1 MTTSE
6 FSDIEVGNENSTK
19 DNVKNITNEKIDNN
33 LDNNFILLSLK
44 NIKYY
49 KSIYN
54 LIFLYKKELD
64 NLFSKSSNVID
75 EEVGTNLNED
85 NIKNIIKKI
94 EKYISSINYEDYK
107 TNIHKIPK
115 KDKEIFKLLKL
126 FKKLTILN
134 KILNED
140 IKLISN
146 IDIFNQKTL
155 MSDTSK
161 NNIHK
166 NKMHIIDIF
175 NMYNKNINTNNK
187 IILNDITDKIKYI
200 IVPTDNIL
208 KSNELQYSLIKA
220 IGTYFYKNNSI
231 IDLLCLILKKITNI
245 DKSIDD
251 LIYTM
256 KENLKNFIIEK
267 ELLDQKIKINSNSL
281 INLEIKSKIK
291 KNKYVLIKDNLNIV
305 KNLNKF
311 SYLNSYTSLNDLF
324 ENILNSTIKITNSLN
339 SSNFAQIYKFNESY
353 LKQNKK
359 EITVIIIECEK
370 DNINYNID
378 NLLDSK
384 LTVDKNSGIN
394 DIFIKKT
401 NTIIEYEQQ
410 NALNY
415 PLGKS
420 PKNDN
425 LEDKI
430 TSTYISNIQ
439 KIHIINSPYDL
450 EKNNVTLDIDI
461 DNYNSDILLIHTN
474 NKNKFDIFTNREKS
488 LKLKDVLF
496 IFHNKPNYRIENYN
510 NIIENNI
517 LNQIEKKNILEEY
530 HKNINFDV
538 NTYTPAN
545 SIEIKNKIINDIKS
559 KIKLEFNLKN
569 KPVIIE
575 LILEIIIDNISKF
588 IKNKNK
594 IEYSSEI
601 YLTYFSNV
609 NSVINKFKKEVVDNY
624 DNDFISK
631 IGDIVEN
638 IQSKIVKIDENIMDK
653 YYYSNMFKN

>member
-1 MTTSE
+1 M
-6 FSDIEVGNENSTK
+6 STYESPSIK
-19 DNVKNITNEKIDNN
+19 IVNKNTNVDNIKNITSEN
-33 LDNNFILLSLK
+33 LDNKLENNFVLLSLK

-54 LIFLYKKELD
+54 LIFLYRNELN
-64 NLFSKSSNVID
+64 NLFSKSSDIID
-75 EEVGTNLNED
+75 KEIGSNLNEN
-85 NIKNIIKKI
+85 NIKHIIKKI
-94 EKYISSINYEDYK
+94 EKYISNINYEDYK
-107 TNIHKIPK
+107 INISK
-115 KDKEIFKLLKL
+115 KDKEILKLLKL
-126 FKKLTILN
+126 FKKITTLN

-140 IKLISN
+140 MKIISN

-175 NMYNKNINTNNK
+175 NGYNKNINNNNK
-187 IILNDITDKIKYI
+187 LILIDIVDKIKYI
-200 IVPTDNIL
+200 IKPNDNSS
-208 KSNELQYSLIKA
+208 KSNELSYSLIKL
-220 IGTYFYKNNSI
+220 INDYFYKNNSI
-231 IDLLCLILKKITNI
+231 IDLLCLILNKLNNI
-245 DKSIDD
+245 DNSIDD
-251 LIYTM
+251 LIYTI

-267 ELLDQKIKINSNSL
+267 DLIDQKIKINSNSL
-281 INLEIKSKIK
+281 INLEIKYKIK
-291 KNKYVLIKDNLNIV
+291 KNKYVLIKENLNIV

-311 SYLNSYTSLNDLF
+311 NCLNSYNSLNDLF
-324 ENILNSTIKITNSLN
+324 KEILNSTIKINNNLN
-339 SSNFAQIYKFNESY
+339 SANFTQIYKFTESY

-359 EITVIIIECEK
+359 EIAIIILECEK
-370 DNINYNID
+370 DGINYNID

-401 NTIIEYEQQ
+401 NTIIEY
-410 NALNY
+410 
-415 PLGKS
+415 

-425 LEDKI
+425 PEDKI

-439 KIHIINSPYDL
+439 KIHIINSPYNLDK
-450 EKNNVTLDIDI
+450 KNNLTLDI
-461 DNYNSDILLIHTN
+461 DNYNLDILLIHTN
-474 NKNKFDIFTNREKS
+474 NKNKFDIFTNKDNN

-496 IFHNKPNYRIENYN
+496 IFHNKPNYRVENYN

-575 LILEIIIDNISKF
+575 MILEIIVDNISKF

-624 DNDFISK
+624 DNNFISK

>member
-1 MTTSE
+1 M
-6 FSDIEVGNENSTK
+6 STYESSAIK
-19 DNVKNITNEKIDNN
+19 IVNKNTNEDNIKNNTDGNLDNN
-33 LDNNFILLSLK
+33 LENNFILLSLK

-49 KSIYN
+49 KSLYN
-54 LIFLYKKELD
+54 LIFLYRNELN
-64 NLFSKSSNVID
+64 NLFSKNSNIID
-75 EEVGTNLNED
+75 EQLGINLNED
-85 NIKNIIKKI
+85 SIKNIIKKI
-94 EKYISSINYEDYK
+94 EKYISNINYEDY
-107 TNIHKIPK
+107 TTTPYNITDSK
-115 KDKEIFKLLKL
+115 KEKELLKLLKL
-126 FKKLTILN
+126 FKKLMILN

-140 IKLISN
+140 MGIISN

-175 NMYNKNINTNNK
+175 NMYNKKINTNNNL
-187 IILNDITDKIKYI
+187 ILNDISTKIKFI
-200 IVPTDNIL
+200 IISNDHSL
-208 KSNELQYSLIKA
+208 KSNELSLSYSLIKVF
-220 IGTYFYKNNSI
+220 TEYFYKNNSI
-231 IDLLCLILKKITNI
+231 IDLLCLVINKLNNI
-245 DKSIDD
+245 DDLIDD
-251 LIYTM
+251 LIYTI

-267 ELLDQKIKINSNSL
+267 DLIDQKIKINSNSL

-291 KNKYVLIKDNLNIV
+291 KHKYVLIKENLNIV

-311 SYLNSYTSLNDLF
+311 IFLNSYTLLDDLFKNSLNS
-324 ENILNSTIKITNSLN
+324 NIKITNNLN
-339 SSNFAQIYKFNESY
+339 STNFAQIYKFTESY

-359 EITVIIIECEK
+359 EITVIILECEK
-370 DNINYNID
+370 DGINYNIN

-384 LTVDKNSGIN
+384 LSVDKNSGIN

-401 NTIIEYEQQ
+401 NTIIEY
-410 NALNY
+410 
-415 PLGKS
+415 
-420 PKNDN
+420 PKNENIEDN
-425 LEDKI
+425 I

-439 KIHIINSPYDL
+439 KVHIINSPYDADK
-450 EKNNVTLDIDI
+450 KNNLTLDI

-474 NKNKFDIFTNREKS
+474 NKNKFDIFTNKNNN

-496 IFHNKPNYRIENYN
+496 IFHNRPNYRVENYN

-575 LILEIIIDNISKF
+575 MILEIIVDNISKF

>member
-1 MTTSE
+1 MIL
-6 FSDIEVGNENSTK
+6 FLINKKMSTYESPSIK
-19 DNVKNITNEKIDNN
+19 IVNKNTNVDNIKNITSEN
-33 LDNNFILLSLK
+33 LDNKLENNFVLLSLK

-54 LIFLYKKELD
+54 LIFLYRNELN
-64 NLFSKSSNVID
+64 NLFSKSSDIID
-75 EEVGTNLNED
+75 KEIGSNLNEN
-85 NIKNIIKKI
+85 NIKHIIKKI
-94 EKYISSINYEDYK
+94 EKYISNINYEDYK
-107 TNIHKIPK
+107 INISK
-115 KDKEIFKLLKL
+115 KDKEILKLLKL
-126 FKKLTILN
+126 FKKITTLN

-140 IKLISN
+140 MKIISN

-175 NMYNKNINTNNK
+175 NGYNKNINNNNK
-187 IILNDITDKIKYI
+187 LILIDIVDKIKYI
-200 IVPTDNIL
+200 IKPNDNSS
-208 KSNELQYSLIKA
+208 KSNELSYSLIKL
-220 IGTYFYKNNSI
+220 INDYFYKNNSI
-231 IDLLCLILKKITNI
+231 IDLLCLILNKLNNI
-245 DKSIDD
+245 DNSIDD
-251 LIYTM
+251 LIYTI

-267 ELLDQKIKINSNSL
+267 DLIDQKIKINSNSL
-281 INLEIKSKIK
+281 INLEIKYKIK
-291 KNKYVLIKDNLNIV
+291 KNKYVLIKENLNIV

-311 SYLNSYTSLNDLF
+311 NCLNSYNSLNDLF
-324 ENILNSTIKITNSLN
+324 KEILNSTIKINNNLN
-339 SSNFAQIYKFNESY
+339 SANFTQIYKFTESY

-359 EITVIIIECEK
+359 EIAIIILECEK
-370 DNINYNID
+370 DGINYNID

-401 NTIIEYEQQ
+401 NTIIEY
-410 NALNY
+410 
-415 PLGKS
+415 

-425 LEDKI
+425 PEDKI

-439 KIHIINSPYDL
+439 KIHIINSPYNLDK
-450 EKNNVTLDIDI
+450 KNNLTLDI
-461 DNYNSDILLIHTN
+461 DNYNLDILLIHTN
-474 NKNKFDIFTNREKS
+474 NKNKFDIFTNKDNN

-496 IFHNKPNYRIENYN
+496 IFHNKPNYRVENYN

-545 SIEIKNKIINDIKS
+545 SVEIKNKIINDIKS

-569 KPVIIE
+569 KSVIIE
-575 LILEIIIDNISKF
+575 MILEIIVDNISKF

-594 IEYSSEI
+594 IEYNSEI

-609 NSVINKFKKEVVDNY
+609 NSLINKFKKEVVDNY
-624 DNDFISK
+624 DNNFISK

>member
-1 MTTSE
+1 MSTSE
-6 FSDIEVGNENSTK
+6 HNDTQIKEVIDKNSN
-19 DNVKNITNEKIDNN
+19 DANIIDKNT
-33 LDNNFILLSLK
+33 FISLSLK

-49 KSIYN
+49 KSLYN
-54 LIFLYKKELD
+54 LIFLYKNELHNIFSQNKDIIKE
-64 NLFSKSSNVID
+64 SS
-75 EEVGTNLNED
+75 LNED
-85 NIKNIIKKI
+85 NIKKIIKKI
-94 EKYISSINYEDYK
+94 EKYVADIKYEEYQYNMK
-107 TNIHKIPK
+107 SPE
-115 KDKEIFKLLKL
+115 KELLKLLKL
-126 FKKLTILN
+126 FKKLILLN

-140 IKLISN
+140 MDIISN

-175 NMYNKNINTNNK
+175 NLYQKKITLDNNL
-187 IILNDITDKIKYI
+187 ILNDIVDKIKSI
-200 IVPTDNIL
+200 IIPNTIQL
-208 KSNELQYSLIKA
+208 KSNEVLLAYQLIK
-220 IGTYFYKNNSI
+220 IINTYFNKNVII
-231 IDLLCLILKKITNI
+231 IDLLCLIIKKLNNI
-245 DKSIDD
+245 DNSIDD

-256 KENLKNFIIEK
+256 KENLKNYTIEK
-267 ELLDQKIKINSNSL
+267 DLLDQKIKINLNPS
-281 INLEIKSKIK
+281 IELELELDSKVKSS
-291 KNKYVLIKDNLNIV
+291 KYILIKENSNIV

-311 SYLNSYTSLNDLF
+311 SYLNSYTSFNDLF
-324 ENILNSTIKITNSLN
+324 KNYLDFTSAIKINNNLNSANFTQIHKITELYS
-339 SSNFAQIYKFNESY
+339 
-353 LKQNKK
+353 KQTKK
-359 EITVIIIECEK
+359 ELTIIILECEK
-370 DNINYNID
+370 DNINYNIN
-378 NLLDSK
+378 NLLDNS
-384 LTVDKNSGIN
+384 LLVDKLSGIN
-394 DIFIKKT
+394 DIYIKKT
-401 NTIIEYEQQ
+401 NTIVEY
-410 NALNY
+410 
-415 PLGKS
+415 
-420 PKNDN
+420 PKDN
-425 LEDKI
+425 KYDNI

-439 KIHIINSPYDL
+439 KIHIINSPYNLDK
-450 EKNNVTLDIDI
+450 KNNVTLTVN
-461 DNYNSDILLIHTN
+461 NYNSDVILIHTT
-474 NKNKFDIFTNREKS
+474 NKNKFDIFTNKTND
-488 LKLKDVLF
+488 LKLRDILF

-569 KPVIIE
+569 KPVIIDM
-575 LILEIIIDNISKF
+575 ILDIIVDNISKF
-588 IKNKNK
+588 IKHKNK
-594 IEYSSEI
+594 IEYNSEI

-624 DNDFISK
+624 DKDFISK

>member
-1 MTTSE
+1 M
-6 FSDIEVGNENSTK
+6 STYESPSIK
-19 DNVKNITNEKIDNN
+19 IVNKNTNVDNIKNITSEN
-33 LDNNFILLSLK
+33 LDNKLENNFVLLSLK

-54 LIFLYKKELD
+54 LIFLYRNELN
-64 NLFSKSSNVID
+64 NLFSKSSDIID
-75 EEVGTNLNED
+75 KEIGSNLNEN
-85 NIKNIIKKI
+85 NIKHIIKKI
-94 EKYISSINYEDYK
+94 EKYISNINYEDYK
-107 TNIHKIPK
+107 INISK
-115 KDKEIFKLLKL
+115 KDKEILKLLKL
-126 FKKLTILN
+126 FKKITTLN

-140 IKLISN
+140 MKIISN

-175 NMYNKNINTNNK
+175 NGYNKNINNNNK
-187 IILNDITDKIKYI
+187 LILIDIVDKIKYI
-200 IVPTDNIL
+200 IKPNDNSS
-208 KSNELQYSLIKA
+208 KSNELSYSLIKL
-220 IGTYFYKNNSI
+220 INDYFYKNNSI
-231 IDLLCLILKKITNI
+231 IDLLCLILNKLNNI
-245 DKSIDD
+245 DNSIDD
-251 LIYTM
+251 LIYTI

-267 ELLDQKIKINSNSL
+267 DLIDQKIKINSNSL

-291 KNKYVLIKDNLNIV
+291 KHKYILIKENLNIV

-311 SYLNSYTSLNDLF
+311 RCLNSYNSLNELF
-324 ENILNSTIKITNSLN
+324 KVILNSNVKITNNLN
-339 SSNFAQIYKFNESY
+339 SSNFTQIYKFTESY

-359 EITVIIIECEK
+359 ELVVIILECEK
-370 DNINYNID
+370 DIINYNID

-384 LTVDKNSGIN
+384 LIVDKNSGIN

-401 NTIIEYEQQ
+401 NTIVEY
-410 NALNY
+410 
-415 PLGKS
+415 

-425 LEDKI
+425 IEDNI

-439 KIHIINSPYDL
+439 KIHIINSPYNVDK
-450 EKNNVTLDIDI
+450 KNTIALDVGD
-461 DNYNSDILLIHTN
+461 YNSDILIIHTN
-474 NKNKFDIFTNREKS
+474 NKNKFDIFTNKDNN

-496 IFHNKPNYRIENYN
+496 IFHNRPNYRVENYN

-517 LNQIEKKNILEEY
+517 LNQIEKINILEEY

-569 KPVIIE
+569 KPVIIDQ
-575 LILEIIIDNISKF
+575 ILEIIVDNISKF

-594 IEYSSEI
+594 IEYNSEI

-653 YYYSNMFKN
+653 YYYSNMFKK

>member
-1 MTTSE
+1 M
-6 FSDIEVGNENSTK
+6 STYESPSIK
-19 DNVKNITNEKIDNN
+19 IVNKNTNVDNIKNITSEN
-33 LDNNFILLSLK
+33 LDNKLENNFVLLSLK

-54 LIFLYKKELD
+54 LIFLYRNELN
-64 NLFSKSSNVID
+64 NLFSKSSDIID
-75 EEVGTNLNED
+75 KEIGSNLNEN
-85 NIKNIIKKI
+85 NIKHIIKKI
-94 EKYISSINYEDYK
+94 EKYISNINYEDYK
-107 TNIHKIPK
+107 INISK
-115 KDKEIFKLLKL
+115 KDKEILKLLKL
-126 FKKLTILN
+126 FKKITTLN

-140 IKLISN
+140 MKIISN

-175 NMYNKNINTNNK
+175 NGYNKNINNNNK
-187 IILNDITDKIKYI
+187 LILIDIVDKIKYI
-200 IVPTDNIL
+200 IKPNDNSS
-208 KSNELQYSLIKA
+208 KSNELSYSLIKL
-220 IGTYFYKNNSI
+220 INDYFYKNNSI
-231 IDLLCLILKKITNI
+231 IDLLCLILNKLNNI
-245 DKSIDD
+245 DNSIDD
-251 LIYTM
+251 LIYTI

-267 ELLDQKIKINSNSL
+267 DLIDQKIKINSNSL
-281 INLEIKSKIK
+281 INLEIKYKIK
-291 KNKYVLIKDNLNIV
+291 KNKYVLIKENLNIV

-311 SYLNSYTSLNDLF
+311 NCLNSYNSLNDLF
-324 ENILNSTIKITNSLN
+324 KEILNSTIKINNNLN
-339 SSNFAQIYKFNESY
+339 SANFTQIYKFTESY

-359 EITVIIIECEK
+359 EIAIIILECEK
-370 DNINYNID
+370 DGINYNID

-401 NTIIEYEQQ
+401 NTIIEY
-410 NALNY
+410 
-415 PLGKS
+415 

-425 LEDKI
+425 PEDKI

-439 KIHIINSPYDL
+439 KIHIINSPYNLDK
-450 EKNNVTLDIDI
+450 KNNLTLDI
-461 DNYNSDILLIHTN
+461 DNYNLDILLIHTN
-474 NKNKFDIFTNREKS
+474 NKNKFDIFTNKDNN

-496 IFHNKPNYRIENYN
+496 IFHNKPNYRVENYN

-530 HKNINFDV
+530 HKNINFDI

-545 SIEIKNKIINDIKS
+545 SVEIKNKIINDIKS

-575 LILEIIIDNISKF
+575 MILEIIVDNISKF

-624 DNDFISK
+624 DNNFISK

>member
-1 MTTSE
+1 M
-6 FSDIEVGNENSTK
+6 STYESPSIK
-19 DNVKNITNEKIDNN
+19 IVNKNTNVDNIKNITSEN
-33 LDNNFILLSLK
+33 LDNKLENNFVLLSLK

-54 LIFLYKKELD
+54 LIFLYRNELN
-64 NLFSKSSNVID
+64 NLFSKSSDIID
-75 EEVGTNLNED
+75 KEIGSNLNEN
-85 NIKNIIKKI
+85 NIKHIIKKI
-94 EKYISSINYEDYK
+94 EKYISNINYEDYK
-107 TNIHKIPK
+107 INISK
-115 KDKEIFKLLKL
+115 KDKEILKLLKL
-126 FKKLTILN
+126 FKKITTLN

-140 IKLISN
+140 MKIISN

-175 NMYNKNINTNNK
+175 NGYNKNINNNNK
-187 IILNDITDKIKYI
+187 LILIDIVDKIKYI
-200 IVPTDNIL
+200 IKPNDNSS
-208 KSNELQYSLIKA
+208 KSNELSYSLIKL
-220 IGTYFYKNNSI
+220 INDYFYKNNSI
-231 IDLLCLILKKITNI
+231 IDLLCLILNKLNNI
-245 DKSIDD
+245 DNSIDD
-251 LIYTM
+251 LIYTI

-267 ELLDQKIKINSNSL
+267 DLIDQKIKINSNSL
-281 INLEIKSKIK
+281 INLEIKYKIK
-291 KNKYVLIKDNLNIV
+291 KNKYVLIKENLNIV

-311 SYLNSYTSLNDLF
+311 NCLNSYNSLNDLF
-324 ENILNSTIKITNSLN
+324 KEILNSTIKINNNLN
-339 SSNFAQIYKFNESY
+339 SANFTQIYKFTESY

-359 EITVIIIECEK
+359 EIAIIILECEK
-370 DNINYNID
+370 DGINYNID

-401 NTIIEYEQQ
+401 NTIIEY
-410 NALNY
+410 
-415 PLGKS
+415 

-425 LEDKI
+425 PEDKI

-439 KIHIINSPYDL
+439 KIHIINSPYNLDK
-450 EKNNVTLDIDI
+450 KNNLTLDI
-461 DNYNSDILLIHTN
+461 DNYNLDILLIHTN
-474 NKNKFDIFTNREKS
+474 NKNKFDIFTNKDNN

-496 IFHNKPNYRIENYN
+496 IFHNKPNYRVENYN

-545 SIEIKNKIINDIKS
+545 SVEIKNKIINDIKS

-569 KPVIIE
+569 KSVIIE
-575 LILEIIIDNISKF
+575 MILEIIVDNISKF

-594 IEYSSEI
+594 IEYNSEI

-609 NSVINKFKKEVVDNY
+609 NSLINKFKKEVVDNY
-624 DNDFISK
+624 DNNFISK

>member
-1 MTTSE
+1 MLTSE
-6 FSDIEVGNENSTK
+6 PLDIKAANKNKSNDNKEDK
-19 DNVKNITNEKIDNN
+19 DSEKT
-33 LDNNFILLSLK
+33 FISLSLK

-49 KSIYN
+49 KSLYN
-54 LIFLYKKELD
+54 LIFLYKNELH
-64 NLFSKSSNVID
+64 NLFSQNNNDII
-75 EEVGTNLNED
+75 EENNLNED
-85 NIKNIIKKI
+85 SIKKIIKKI
-94 EKYISSINYEDYK
+94 EKYVNDINYEDYK
-107 TNIHKIPK
+107 YNMISSK
-115 KDKEIFKLLKL
+115 KEKELLKLLKL
-126 FKKLTILN
+126 FKKLITLN
-134 KILNED
+134 KILNKD
-140 IKLISN
+140 MKIISN
-146 IDIFNQKTL
+146 IDIFNKKTL
-155 MSDTSK
+155 MSDTTK

-175 NMYNKNINTNNK
+175 NMYQKKITLDNNL
-187 IILNDITDKIKYI
+187 ILNDIVDKIKLI
-200 IVPTDNIL
+200 TIPDSHQVSSATKDSHPL
-208 KSNELQYSLIKA
+208 KLNELLLSYSLIKV
-220 IGTYFYKNNSI
+220 INKYFYKNTLI
-231 IDLLCLILKKITNI
+231 IDLLCLVIKKLNNI

-251 LIYTM
+251 LIYTL
-256 KENLKNFIIEK
+256 KENLKNFTIEK
-267 ELLDQKIKINSNSL
+267 DLIDQKIKINSNIYIDL
-281 INLEIKSKIK
+281 KIDHKSKYS
-291 KNKYVLIKDNLNIV
+291 KYLLIKENLNIV
-305 KNLNKF
+305 KNLNKLIYSKSF
-311 SYLNSYTSLNDLF
+311 TSLNDLF
-324 ENILNSTIKITNSLN
+324 SQYLDSNIKINNNLNSA
-339 SSNFAQIYKFNESY
+339 NFTQIYNFTEVY
-353 LKQNKK
+353 PKQNKK

-370 DNINYNID
+370 DDINYNIN

-384 LTVDKNSGIN
+384 LIVDKTSGIN

-401 NTIIEYEQQ
+401 NTIIEY
-410 NALNY
+410 
-415 PLGKS
+415 PKS
-420 PKNDN
+420 PK
-425 LEDKI
+425 DKDEVL

-439 KIHIINSPYDL
+439 KIHIINSPCNL
-450 EKNNVTLDIDI
+450 EKNILTLTT
-461 DNYNSDILLIHTN
+461 DNYNSDIILIHTN
-474 NKNKFDIFTNREKS
+474 DKNKFDIFTNKDNN

-496 IFHNKPNYRIENYN
+496 IFPLIVNRPNYRVENYN

-545 SIEIKNKIINDIKS
+545 SIEIKNKIISDIKS

-575 LILEIIIDNISKF
+575 LILEIIVDNISKF

-594 IEYSSEI
+594 IEYNSEI

-624 DNDFISK
+624 NNDFISK

>member
-1 MTTSE
+1 MIL
-6 FSDIEVGNENSTK
+6 FLINKKMSTYESPSIK
-19 DNVKNITNEKIDNN
+19 IVNKNTNVDNIKNITSEN
-33 LDNNFILLSLK
+33 LDNKLENNFVLLSLK

-54 LIFLYKKELD
+54 LIFLYRNELN
-64 NLFSKSSNVID
+64 NLFSKSSDIID
-75 EEVGTNLNED
+75 KEIGSNLNEN
-85 NIKNIIKKI
+85 NIKHIIKKI
-94 EKYISSINYEDYK
+94 EKYISNINYEDYK
-107 TNIHKIPK
+107 INISK
-115 KDKEIFKLLKL
+115 KDKEILKLLKL
-126 FKKLTILN
+126 FKKITTLN

-140 IKLISN
+140 MKIISN

-175 NMYNKNINTNNK
+175 NGYNKNINNNNK
-187 IILNDITDKIKYI
+187 LILIDIVDKIKYI
-200 IVPTDNIL
+200 IKPNDNSS
-208 KSNELQYSLIKA
+208 KSNELSYSLIKL
-220 IGTYFYKNNSI
+220 INDYFYKNNSI
-231 IDLLCLILKKITNI
+231 IDLLCLILNKLNNI
-245 DKSIDD
+245 DNSIDD
-251 LIYTM
+251 LIYTI

-267 ELLDQKIKINSNSL
+267 DLIDQKIKINSNSL
-281 INLEIKSKIK
+281 INLEIKYKIK
-291 KNKYVLIKDNLNIV
+291 KNKYVLIKENLNIV

-311 SYLNSYTSLNDLF
+311 NCLNSYNSLNDLF
-324 ENILNSTIKITNSLN
+324 KEILNSTIKINNNLN
-339 SSNFAQIYKFNESY
+339 SENFTQIYKFTESY

-359 EITVIIIECEK
+359 EIAIIILECEK
-370 DNINYNID
+370 DGINYNID

-401 NTIIEYEQQ
+401 NTIIEY
-410 NALNY
+410 
-415 PLGKS
+415 

-425 LEDKI
+425 PEDKI

-439 KIHIINSPYDL
+439 KIHIINSPYNLDK
-450 EKNNVTLDIDI
+450 KNNLTLDI
-461 DNYNSDILLIHTN
+461 DNYNLDILLIHTN
-474 NKNKFDIFTNREKS
+474 NKNKFDIFTNKDNN

-496 IFHNKPNYRIENYN
+496 IFHNKPSYRVENYN

-575 LILEIIIDNISKF
+575 MILEIIVDNISKF